1 MNDAKERKKKKN
13 EIKAKLLK
21 KLKCML
27 IFHSVGKTE
36 KYLFGEISANILAAL
51 KQNVQVFKQGKTHGL
66 DGLICLEDVVSLP
79 GLNFKKKPKR
89 IKGLDIS
96 YNVFELHVFCKNPK
110 YNSD

>member
-27 IFHSVGKTE
+27 IFDSVGKTE

-51 KQNVQVFKQGKTHGL
+51 KQNV
-66 DGLICLEDVVSLP
+66 
-79 GLNFKKKPKR
+79 
-89 IKGLDIS
+89 
-96 YNVFELHVFCKNPK
+96 
-110 YNSD
+110 